1 MEKLDY
7 CVNTIQKI
15 DTCQKRK
22 KSSFY
27 HISISCRGKRI
38 DARIS
43 LPIFEGGENPRLT
56 STSSKSVEDSVFKL
70 LYKIQ
75 ERLIKGI
82 DDGYINA
89 NNLASIFDNIYN
101 SINELDFKNLKIN
114 SLYYNIIS
122 STYRTFE

>member
-22 KSSFY
+22 KF
-27 HISISCRGKRI
+27 
-38 DARIS
+38 S

-122 STYRTFE
+122 STYRIFE